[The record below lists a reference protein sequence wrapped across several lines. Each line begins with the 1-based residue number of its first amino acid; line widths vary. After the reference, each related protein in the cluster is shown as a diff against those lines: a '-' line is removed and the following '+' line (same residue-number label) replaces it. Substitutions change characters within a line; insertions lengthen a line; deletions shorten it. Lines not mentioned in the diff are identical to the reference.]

1 MCLAWA
7 IELALLGGRA
17 RGWWLRSGRS
27 GCRQVLDRSSGRHHR
42 AGDGRSAN
50 RLEGS
55 LEVRWLVVGISTSP
69 ARSSLRSSPRLGF
82 WAEAGKGGVP
92 SQTRDDGDDQTSL
105 HKDEIGILTAGGW
118 MDAALCT
125 NNKTCWEMHLSE
137 EGTVRRALTNYRD
150 GQEAATATSAN
161 SLAAAAAEQRG
172 RRARL
177 TVRGFRSESGI
188 ANRRGSTSAVM
199 CHLARAHA
207 LVTCKVRGRIRD
219 GQRAAAA

>member
-1 MCLAWA
+1 
-7 IELALLGGRA
+7 
-17 RGWWLRSGRS
+17 
-27 GCRQVLDRSSGRHHR
+27 
-42 AGDGRSAN
+42 
-50 RLEGS
+50 
-55 LEVRWLVVGISTSP
+55 VVGISTSP